1 MSIINNK
8 FFLLYLALNALM
20 IGTIYNMENK
30 ENNVS
35 FNNQAITTLADY
47 WLSAKGRMQF
57 VQSPLQVQKA
67 SPNLSEEVRKEL
79 IWQINHRNPI
89 VKMYMLCH
97 LLNDDNFNNSIFF
110 LKPKI
115 IEDPKQNSRLLN
127 LEIFKKFDEHLS
139 QLSLDQILLLIHIC
153 EKIDDPTN
161 CTKPINLDPKLLKIF
176 QSLTESKMGTPFYVT
191 LIKKGIVSLKE
202 E

>member
-1 MSIINNK
+1 MSTTNNK
-8 FFLLYLALNALM
+8 FFLLYFALNAFM
-20 IGTIYNMENK
+20 ISTIYNMENK

-35 FNNQAITTLADY
+35 FNNHQAITTLADY

-67 SPNLSEEVRKEL
+67 SFKLSEEVRKEL

-89 VKMYMLCH
+89 IKMCMLCH
-97 LLNDDNFNNSIFF
+97 LLNDDNSNNTIFF
-110 LKPKI
+110 LKPII
-115 IEDPKQNSRLLN
+115 IENPKRNSGLLN
-127 LEIFKKFDEHLS
+127 SEIFKKFDEHLS

-153 EKIDDPTN
+153 EKIDLTN
-161 CTKPINLDPKLLKIF
+161 CAESIKLDPKLLNIF
-176 QSLTESKMGTPFYVT
+176 ASLTQSKMGTHFYVT